1 MKKTVAAAL
10 LSAVVA
16 LPAYAADNSTYAGI
30 KVGSNDVGFNALS
43 DSSDTAYGA
52 LLGYQYNRNFAVEG
66 EYTDLRRF
74 TTAAGVTGKSDVW
87 GLSMLGIAPLQ
98 NRFSVYGKLGIARSN
113 TTTSTATGEQRTAAT
128 YGLGG
133 QYDAT
138 PMIGLRLSWERY
150 GVRMIGQDAND
161 NLYSLAAA
169 FRF

>member
-1 MKKTVAAAL
+1 MKKTVAVAL

-16 LPAYAADNSTYAGI
+16 LPAYAADSGTYAGI

-43 DSSDTAYGA
+43 DSTDTAYGV
-52 LLGYQYNRNFAVEG
+52 LLGYQYNRNFAIEG
-66 EYTDLRRF
+66 EYTDLGRF

-87 GLSMLGIAPLQ
+87 GLSALGVMPLQ

-113 TTTSTATGEQRTAAT
+113 TTTSAATGERRTTAT

-138 PMIGLRLSWERY
+138 PIIGLRLSWERY

>member
-1 MKKTVAAAL
+1 MKKTVAVAL

-16 LPAYAADNSTYAGI
+16 LPAYADSGTYAGI
-30 KVGSNDVGFNALS
+30 KVGSNDVGFNTLS
-43 DSSDTAYGA
+43 DSTDTAYGV
-52 LLGYQYNRNFAVEG
+52 LLGYQYNRNFAIEG
-66 EYTDLRRF
+66 EYTDLGKF
-74 TTAAGVTGKSDVW
+74 STAAGVTGKSDVW
-87 GLSMLGIAPLQ
+87 GLSALGIMPLQ
-98 NRFSVYGKLGIARSN
+98 NRFSVYGKLGVARSN
-113 TTTSTATGEQRTAAT
+113 TTTSTATGERRTAAT

>member
-1 MKKTVAAAL
+1 MKKTVAVAL

-16 LPAYAADNSTYAGI
+16 LPAYAADSGTYAGI
-30 KVGSNDVGFNALS
+30 KVGSNRVGFNALS
-43 DSSDTAYGA
+43 DSSDTAYGV

-74 TTAAGVTGKSDVW
+74 ATAAGVTGKSDVW
-87 GLSMLGIAPLQ
+87 GLSALGIMPLQ

-113 TTTSTATGEQRTAAT
+113 TRTSAATGERRTDAT

-133 QYDAT
+133 QFDAT

-150 GVRMIGQDAND
+150 GVGVVGENAND

>member
-1 MKKTVAAAL
+1 MKKTVAVAL

-16 LPAYAADNSTYAGI
+16 LPVYAAGNGAYAGI
-30 KVGSNDVGFNALS
+30 KVGSNHVGFNALS
-43 DSSDTAYGA
+43 DSSDTAYGV
-52 LLGYQYNRNFAVEG
+52 LLGYQYNRNFAIEG

-74 TTAAGVTGKSDVW
+74 TTIAGVTGKSDVW
-87 GLSMLGIAPLQ
+87 GLSALGIMPLE
-98 NRFSVYGKLGIARSN
+98 NRFSVFGKLGIARSD
-113 TTTSTATGEQRTAAT
+113 TTTSAATGERRTAAT

-133 QYDAT
+133 QFDAT

-150 GVRMIGQDAND
+150 GVGVVGQSSHD